1 MRGVLLLFI
10 VGAIVTAGGTTL
22 DSTSQ
27 GMVAA
32 APSPAPAGTQRFAIV
47 PGESSVTYRVAETF
61 INEGNRLNVA
71 VGTTTVVRGEIF
83 IDRARPANSR
93 IGTVTVDISQF
104 TSDSARRDNAI
115 RDRWLE
121 SRRFPIAE
129 FAPTAIQ
136 GLPETHQDGREVTVQ
151 ITGNLKIRDVTRPT
165 TFASTIK
172 LEGNTLTVVGS
183 TTIQMTDFGFNPPS
197 ILGILRAEN
206 EVKLEFRFVA
216 RP

>member
-1 MRGVLLLFI
+1 VKHILLLLGT
-10 VGAIVTAGGTTL
+10 VALAGGMTV
-22 DSTSQ
+22 
-27 GMVAA
+27 GPERPGVAA
-32 APSPAPAGTQRFAIV
+32 AAPGPAPAGTQRFVIV

-71 VGTTTVVRGEIF
+71 VGVTSVVHGEIF
-83 IDRARPANSR
+83 IDRARPSNSR
-93 IGTVTVDISQF
+93 IGTLTVDISQF

-129 FAPTAIQ
+129 FTPTAIQ
-136 GLPETHQDGREVTVQ
+136 GLPETYQDGREVPLQ

-165 TFASTIK
+165 TFASAVK
-172 LEGNTLTVVGS
+172 LEGNVLTVTGS
-183 TTIQMTDFGFNPPS
+183 TTIKMTDFGFNPPS

-206 EVKLEFRFVA
+206 EARLEFRFIA